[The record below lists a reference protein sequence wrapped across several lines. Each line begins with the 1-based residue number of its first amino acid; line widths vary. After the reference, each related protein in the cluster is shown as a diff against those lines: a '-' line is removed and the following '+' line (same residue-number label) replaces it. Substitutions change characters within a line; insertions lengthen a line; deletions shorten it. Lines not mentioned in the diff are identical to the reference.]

1 VPDIVPDCAS
11 GAFPD
16 DLQQQQQQHYL
27 VAAVISYFATE

>member
-1 VPDIVPDCAS
+1 MPDIVPDCAS

-16 DLQQQQQQHYL
+16 DLQQQQQQHL

>member
-1 VPDIVPDCAS
+1 MPDIVPDCAS

-16 DLQQQQQQHYL
+16 DRQQQRHL